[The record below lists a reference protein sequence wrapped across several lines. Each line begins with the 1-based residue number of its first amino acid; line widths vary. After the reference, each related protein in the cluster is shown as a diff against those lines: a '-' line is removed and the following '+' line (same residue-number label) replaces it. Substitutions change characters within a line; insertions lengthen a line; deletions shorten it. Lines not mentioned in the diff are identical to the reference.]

1 MASEK
6 KKVFL
11 IQSGMDFLFLR
22 NLSHLISEKDMFLC
36 PSSLWALCCQRR
48 QRSDV
53 KSQRYR
59 PQGKNMLSSS
69 SWGGGWRR
77 KEQGDNLGGRDS
89 KQLYHFGRKFKL
101 EAKLLLSQ
109 LLCLRMSSGRL
120 IVSHSSRLH
129 FTNPLP
135 SHSLGSTNSRSPSL
149 TLGR

>member
-1 MASEK
+1 MVWIFFSSEI
-6 KKVFL
+6 FL
-11 IQSGMDFLFLR
+11 ISFQKKICSSAPRLYGLYVAKEDKGVM
-22 NLSHLISEKDMFLC
+22 SSPKDTDHKERTC
-36 PSSLWALCCQRR
+36 SLLAA
-48 QRSDV
+48 
-53 KSQRYR
+53 
-59 PQGKNMLSSS
+59 G
-69 SWGGGWRR
+69 GGGWRR